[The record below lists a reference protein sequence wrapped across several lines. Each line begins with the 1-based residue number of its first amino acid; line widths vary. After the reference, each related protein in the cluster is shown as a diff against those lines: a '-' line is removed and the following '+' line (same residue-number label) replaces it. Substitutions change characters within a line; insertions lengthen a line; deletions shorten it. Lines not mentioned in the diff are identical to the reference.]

1 MRANLL
7 KSGAHHH
14 SNLELTMPAAEPS
27 PTNLH
32 LLTRNPIFTAAKT
45 VWGYEIQT
53 TASLTSDPQPDTP
66 QTNVGAAVISGDY
79 IGLNTI
85 LARNKKILLSYTRE
99 QLRKQ
104 VPYAFPSQSSAIL
117 ISAEQQNDPV
127 LVPALE
133 QMAADGHTIA
143 LEWNSRVTPASEIMD
158 VAAVLCLSSP
168 DLGAEL
174 GAIPGGKTVIARNV
188 TTREELESLQRLG
201 VTLFQGRFF
210 KTPEIIPGKKLS
222 SHQNSRLQILRVIE
236 DESPDLD
243 RLARTIQ
250 ADVSL
255 SYRLLTYLNSPTFGF
270 MRKIDSIR
278 QAITLLGWINVR
290 NWLRAVLLADMA
302 QGEVQTELLHLSL
315 WRGKFLEQT
324 VAGHDYWDFKPDEMF
339 LLGMFSLLD
348 AILGIPMADALAFL
362 PLNDA
367 QKKALRGE
375 NTTEYMPLITL
386 MLAFEDHDE
395 ESLGRVLQDLNLERK
410 TMSRVHCEAGAW
422 AASILEVGQ
431 GA

>member
-1 MRANLL
+1 
-7 KSGAHHH
+7 
-14 SNLELTMPAAEPS
+14 MPAAAPS

-53 TASLTSDPQPDTP
+53 TASLTSGPIPDAP
-66 QTNVGAAVISGDY
+66 QTDVGAAVISGDY

-99 QLRKQ
+99 QLHKQ

-117 ISAEQQNDPV
+117 IGAELQNDPA
-127 LVPALE
+127 LMLALE
-133 QMAADGHTIA
+133 QMANDGHTIA
-143 LEWNSRVTPASEIMD
+143 LEWDSGITPTSHVMDMAS
-158 VAAVLCLSSP
+158 VLCLSSP
-168 DLGAEL
+168 HLGAQL
-174 GAIPGGKTVIARNV
+174 GPIPAGKTVIARNV
-188 TTREELESLQRLG
+188 TSREELEDLQRLG

-236 DESPDLD
+236 DQSPVLDL
-243 RLARTIQ
+243 LARTIQ

-302 QGEVQTELLHLSL
+302 QGEVQTELFHLSL

-324 VAGHDYWDFKPDEMF
+324 VAGHDYWNFKPDEMF

-348 AILGIPMADALAFL
+348 AILGIPMVDALAFL

-386 MLAFEDHDE
+386 MLAFEDNDE
-395 ESLGRVLQDLNLERK
+395 ESLDRVLQDLNLDGG
-410 TMSRVHCEAGAW
+410 TMRRVHCEAGAW
-422 AASILEVGQ
+422 AASILDVGQ

>member
-1 MRANLL
+1 
-7 KSGAHHH
+7 
-14 SNLELTMPAAEPS
+14 MPAADQN
-27 PTNLH
+27 PTSLH
-32 LLTRNPIFTAAKT
+32 LLTRNPIFTASRT
-45 VWGYEIQT
+45 VWGYEIQA
-53 TASLTSDPQPDTP
+53 TATLASDPPLDERQAD
-66 QTNVGAAVISGDY
+66 VGAAVISGDY

-99 QLRKQ
+99 QLLKQ
-104 VPYAFPSQSSAIL
+104 IPYAFPAQSSAIL
-117 ISAEQQNDPV
+117 VGADLQLDPI
-127 LVPALE
+127 LPGALK

-143 LEWNSRVTPASEIMD
+143 LEWSSRATPASPLLDM
-158 VAAVLCLSSP
+158 AAALCLSGP
-168 DLGAEL
+168 EQGREL
-174 GAIPGGKTVIARNV
+174 AAVSLAGKTVIARGV
-188 TTREELESLQRLG
+188 SSGEELAALRGQG
-201 VTLFQGRFF
+201 VALFQGRFF

-278 QAITLLGWINVR
+278 QAIALLGWINVR

-324 VAGHDYWDFKPDEMF
+324 VAGHDYWNFKPDEMF

-362 PLNDA
+362 PLTDT

-375 NTTEYMPLITL
+375 ATTEYAPLLAL
-386 MLAFEDHDE
+386 MLAFEDNDE
-395 ESLGRVLQDLNLERK
+395 HGLTRALQDLSLNHEAMR
-410 TMSRVHCEAGAW
+410 RAHCEAGAW
-422 AASILEVGQ
+422 AASILDVGR
-431 GA
+431 GT

>member
-1 MRANLL
+1 MSSVAPR
-7 KSGAHHH
+7 
-14 SNLELTMPAAEPS
+14 
-27 PTNLH
+27 PTNLN
-32 LLTRNPIFTAAKT
+32 LLSRNPIFTAAKT

-53 TASLTSDPQPDTP
+53 TSSLASGAGPDPD
-66 QTNVGAAVISGDY
+66 QTNVGTTVISGDY

-99 QLRKQ
+99 QILKQ
-104 VPYAFPSQSSAIL
+104 IPYAFPAPSSAIL
-117 ISAEQQNDPV
+117 ITARLQNDPE
-127 LVPALE
+127 LLPALA
-133 QMAADGHTIA
+133 QMRADGHTIA
-143 LEWNSRVTPASEIMD
+143 LERTPGVTPDPA
-158 VAAVLCLSSP
+158 L
-168 DLGAEL
+168 AEL
-174 GAIPGGKTVIARNV
+174 VSVICLATPDMAGEMHAIPQSKITVIVRNV
-188 TTREELESLQRLG
+188 TTREEVERLQDLG
-201 VTLFQGRFF
+201 ITLFQGRFF
-210 KTPEIIPGKKLS
+210 KTAEIIPGKKLS

-236 DESPDLD
+236 GESPDLD
-243 RLARTIQ
+243 RLAQTIQ

-290 NWLRAVLLADMA
+290 NWLRAVLLADIT
-302 QGEVQTELLHLSL
+302 QGEEQSELLHLSL

-375 NTTEYMPLITL
+375 ATTEYAPLLAL
-386 MLAFEDHDE
+386 MLAFEEQNE
-395 ESLGRVLQDLNLERK
+395 ENLGKALQDLNLDSK
-410 TMSRVHCEAGAW
+410 TMRQMHCEAGAW
-422 AASILEVGQ
+422 ASSILEVGT
-431 GA
+431 

>member
-1 MRANLL
+1 
-7 KSGAHHH
+7 
-14 SNLELTMPAAEPS
+14 MPAAEPS
-27 PTNLH
+27 PTNLR
-32 LLTRNPIFTAAKT
+32 LLSRNPIFTAGKT
-45 VWGYEIQT
+45 VWGYEIQAT
-53 TASLTSDPQPDTP
+53 SSLISDLPNDAQ
-66 QTNVGAAVISGDY
+66 QANVGAAVISGDY

-99 QLRKQ
+99 QIHKQ
-104 VPYAFPSQSSAIL
+104 IPYAFPSQSSAIL
-117 ISAEQQNDPV
+117 VSSDLQHDPS
-127 LVPALE
+127 LLPALE

-143 LEWNSRVTPASEIMD
+143 LEWNAAVTPASACMEMAS
-158 VAAVLCLSSP
+158 VVCLSSP
-168 DLGAEL
+168 GLGAEL
-174 GAIPGGKTVIARNV
+174 GSLPGDKTVIARNV
-188 TTREELESLQRLG
+188 TSRDELEGLQRLG

-210 KTPEIIPGKKLS
+210 KTAEIIPGKKLS

-243 RLARTIQ
+243 LLARTIQ

-324 VAGHDYWDFKPDEMF
+324 VAGHDYWNFKPDEMF

-386 MLAFEDHDE
+386 MLAFEDRDE
-395 ESLGRVLQDLNLERK
+395 ESLGRVLQDLNLDGE
-410 TMSRVHCEAGAW
+410 TMRRVHCEAGAW
-422 AASILEVGQ
+422 AASILDVSQ

>member
-1 MRANLL
+1 
-7 KSGAHHH
+7 
-14 SNLELTMPAAEPS
+14 MPTADPS
-27 PTNLH
+27 PANLH

-45 VWGYEIQT
+45 VWGYEIQA
-53 TASLTSDPQPDTP
+53 TASLASDPQPEET

-85 LARNKKILLSYTRE
+85 LARNKKILLSYSRE
-99 QLRKQ
+99 QLHKQ
-104 VPYAFPSQSSAIL
+104 IPYAFPAQSSAIL
-117 ISAEQQNDPV
+117 VTAEQQNDPA
-127 LVPALE
+127 LLPALK
-133 QMAADGHTIA
+133 QMAGDGHTIA
-143 LEWNSRVTPASEIMD
+143 LEWDSRITHAAAIMD
-158 VAAVLCLSSP
+158 MADVLCLSAPSQ
-168 DLGAEL
+168 GAEL
-174 GAIPGGKTVIARNV
+174 GPIPEGKTVIARDV
-188 TTREELESLQRLG
+188 TSGKELEQLQRLG

-236 DESPDLD
+236 DEAPDLD
-243 RLARTIQ
+243 LLARTIQ

-270 MRKIDSIR
+270 LRKIDSIR

-290 NWLRAVLLADMA
+290 NWLRAVLLADIA

-324 VAGHDYWDFKPDEMF
+324 VARHDYWNFKPDEMF

-395 ESLGRVLQDLNLERK
+395 KSLDSVLQDLNLEHG
-410 TMSRVHCEAGAW
+410 TMRRVHCEAGAW

>member
-1 MRANLL
+1 
-7 KSGAHHH
+7 
-14 SNLELTMPAAEPS
+14 MPAAVPS
-27 PTNLH
+27 TTNLH
-32 LLTRNPIFTAAKT
+32 LLSRYPIFTASKT
-45 VWGYEIQT
+45 VWGYEIQAT
-53 TASLTSDPQPDTP
+53 SSLAPGLPPDPERA
-66 QTNVGAAVISGDY
+66 NVGAAVIAGDY

-85 LARNKKILLSYTRE
+85 LARNKKMLLSYTRD
-99 QLRKQ
+99 QLQKQ
-104 VPYAFPSQSSAIL
+104 IPYAFPAQSSAIL
-117 ISAEQQNDPV
+117 ISPDYQNDPD
-127 LVPALE
+127 LLPALK

-143 LEWNSRVTPASEIMD
+143 LEWNAATTPQAALMELASVI
-158 VAAVLCLSSP
+158 CLGSP
-168 DLGAEL
+168 DMAEGL
-174 GAIPGGKTVIARNV
+174 AKTPMADKTLVVRNV
-188 TTREELESLQRLG
+188 TTREELERLQSLG
-201 VTLFQGRFF
+201 ISLFQGRFF
-210 KTPEIIPGKKLS
+210 KTAEIIPGKKLS
-222 SHQNSRLQILRVIE
+222 SHQNSRLQILRIIE
-236 DESPDLD
+236 AESPNLD
-243 RLARTIQ
+243 QLAQTIQ

-290 NWLRAVLLADMA
+290 NWLRAVLLADIT
-302 QGEVQTELLHLSL
+302 QGEEQIELLHLSL

-375 NTTEYMPLITL
+375 NTTEYMPLLTL
-386 MLAFEDHDE
+386 MLAFEDQDADTP
-395 ESLGRVLQDLNLERK
+395 GTILQDLNLEQE
-410 TMSRVHCEAGAW
+410 TMRRLHREAGAW
-422 AASILEVGQ
+422 ASSILEIGQ

>member
-1 MRANLL
+1 M
-7 KSGAHHH
+7 H
-14 SNLELTMPAAEPS
+14 AAEPS
-27 PTNLH
+27 PTNLR
-32 LLTRNPIFTAAKT
+32 LLTRNPIFTAGKT
-45 VWGYEIQT
+45 VWGYEIQA
-53 TASLTSDPQPDTP
+53 TASLTSDLPEDAQ
-66 QTNVGAAVISGDY
+66 QANVGSAVISGDY

-99 QLRKQ
+99 QLHKQ
-104 VPYAFPSQSSAIL
+104 IPYAFPAQSSAIL
-117 ISAEQQNDPV
+117 IGADQQNDPG
-127 LVPALE
+127 LLPALE
-133 QMAADGHTIA
+133 QMAADGHTVA
-143 LEWNSRVTPASEIMD
+143 LEWNSRVTPTSGVMD
-158 VAAVLCLSSP
+158 MAAVLCLSSP
-168 DLGAEL
+168 DLSAEL
-174 GAIPGGKTVIARNV
+174 GTIPGGKTVIARNV
-188 TTREELESLQRLG
+188 TSREELEELQRLG

-243 RLARTIQ
+243 LLARTIQ

-290 NWLRAVLLADMA
+290 NWLRAVLLADIA

-324 VAGHDYWDFKPDEMF
+324 VAGHDYWNFKPDEMF

-395 ESLGRVLQDLNLERK
+395 ESLGKVLQDLNLDHQ
-410 TMSRVHCEAGAW
+410 TMRRVHCEAGAW
-422 AASILEVGQ
+422 AASILDVGQ

>member
-1 MRANLL
+1 
-7 KSGAHHH
+7 
-14 SNLELTMPAAEPS
+14 MPAAEPS
-27 PTNLH
+27 PANLH

-53 TASLTSDPQPDTP
+53 TASLASGPSADGSQP
-66 QTNVGAAVISGDY
+66 NVGAAVISGDY

-85 LARNKKILLSYTRE
+85 LARNKKILLSYSQE
-99 QLRKQ
+99 QLHKH
-104 VPYAFPSQSSAIL
+104 VPYAFPAQSSAIL
-117 ISAEQQNDPV
+117 VDAQLQNDP
-127 LVPALE
+127 LLAPALR

-143 LEWNSRVTPASEIMD
+143 LEWHKGITPASDLM
-158 VAAVLCLSSP
+158 AMASVLCLQSP
-168 DLGAEL
+168 DLGSDL
-174 GAIPGGKTVIARNV
+174 GPIPAGKTVIARNV
-188 TTREELESLQRLG
+188 TTREELAELQRLG

-210 KTPEIIPGKKLS
+210 KTAEVIPGKKLS

-243 RLARTIQ
+243 VLARTIQ

-290 NWLRAVLLADMA
+290 NWLRAVLMADMA

-395 ESLGRVLQDLNLERK
+395 ESLDRVLQDLNLERE
-410 TMSRVHCEAGAW
+410 TMRRVHCEAGAW
-422 AASILEVGQ
+422 AASILDVGQ

>member
-1 MRANLL
+1 M
-7 KSGAHHH
+7 S
-14 SNLELTMPAAEPS
+14 SAAPR

-32 LLTRNPIFTAAKT
+32 LLSRNPIFTAAKT
-45 VWGYEIQT
+45 VWGYEIQAT
-53 TASLTSDPQPDTP
+53 SSLASGAEADSG
-66 QTNVGAAVISGDY
+66 QTNVGTAIISGDY

-99 QLRKQ
+99 QLLKQ
-104 VPYAFPSQSSAIL
+104 IPYAFPAPTSAIL
-117 ISAEQQNDPV
+117 ITAQFQNDQE
-127 LVPALE
+127 LFPALR

-143 LEWNSRVTPASEIMD
+143 LEWDTGAAPTAALLELAD
-158 VAAVLCLSSP
+158 VICLASP
-168 DLGAEL
+168 DMAGELRKTAGA
-174 GAIPGGKTVIARNV
+174 GKTVIARDV
-188 TTREELESLQRLG
+188 TTRDEVERLQGLG

-210 KTPEIIPGKKLS
+210 KTAEIIPGKKLS

-236 DESPDLD
+236 GESPDLD
-243 RLARTIQ
+243 HLAQTIQ

-290 NWLRAVLLADMA
+290 NWLRAVLMADIT
-302 QGEVQTELLHLSL
+302 QGEEQSELLHLSL
-315 WRGKFLEQT
+315 WRGKFLERT

-362 PLNDA
+362 PLNDR
-367 QKKALRGE
+367 QKKALRGDG
-375 NTTEYMPLITL
+375 TTEYTPLISL
-386 MLAFEDHDE
+386 MLAFEDRE
-395 ESLGRVLQDLNLERK
+395 GEGLGRILQDLNLESQ
-410 TMSRVHCEAGAW
+410 TMRRLHCEAGAW
-422 AASILEVGQ
+422 ASSILEVSP

>member
-1 MRANLL
+1 
-7 KSGAHHH
+7 
-14 SNLELTMPAAEPS
+14 MPAAVPS

-32 LLTRNPIFTAAKT
+32 LLSRNPIFTAAKT
-45 VWGYEIQT
+45 VWGYEIQA
-53 TASLTSDPQPDTP
+53 TASLVHDLAPDPERA
-66 QTNVGAAVISGDY
+66 NVGAAVIAGDY

-99 QLRKQ
+99 QLHKQ
-104 VPYAFPSQSSAIL
+104 IPYAFPSQSSAIL
-117 ISAEQQNDPV
+117 ISPDFQNDQD
-127 LVPALE
+127 LLPALR

-143 LEWNSRVTPASEIMD
+143 LEWDAGITP
-158 VAAVLCLSSP
+158 SSP
-168 DLGAEL
+168 VMHMATVICLASPGMAEGFGAP
-174 GAIPGGKTVIARNV
+174 AASGKTIIVRSV
-188 TTREELESLQRLG
+188 TTMEELERLQSLG
-201 VTLFQGRFF
+201 IALFQGRFF
-210 KTPEIIPGKKLS
+210 KTAEIIPGKKLS
-222 SHQNSRLQILRVIE
+222 SHQNSRLQIMRIIE
-236 DESPDLD
+236 AEVPDLD
-243 RLARTIQ
+243 HLAQTIQ

-255 SYRLLTYLNSPTFGF
+255 SYRMLTYLNSPTFGF

-290 NWLRAVLLADMA
+290 NWLRAVLLADIT
-302 QGEVQTELLHLSL
+302 QGEVQSELLLLSL

-324 VAGHDYWDFKPDEMF
+324 IASHDYWDFKPDEMF

-375 NTTEYMPLITL
+375 STTEYMPLMTL

-395 ESLGRVLQDLNLERK
+395 DSLGRVLQDVNLNPE
-410 TMSRVHCEAGAW
+410 TMRRLHCEAGAW
-422 AASILEVGQ
+422 AASILEIGP
-431 GA
+431 GARE

>member
-1 MRANLL
+1 
-7 KSGAHHH
+7 
-14 SNLELTMPAAEPS
+14 MPAVEPS

-53 TASLTSDPQPDTP
+53 TASLTSGPHPDVP

-99 QLRKQ
+99 QLYKQ

-127 LVPALE
+127 LLPALE

-143 LEWNSRVTPASEIMD
+143 LEWNSRLTPASEVMGM
-158 VAAVLCLSSP
+158 AAVLCLSSP
-168 DLGAEL
+168 ELGAEL

-188 TTREELESLQRLG
+188 TSREELEALQRLG

-236 DESPDLD
+236 DQSPDLD
-243 RLARTIQ
+243 LLARTIQ

-324 VAGHDYWDFKPDEMF
+324 VARHDYWDFKPDEMF

-348 AILGIPMADALAFL
+348 AILGIPMTDALAFL

-375 NTTEYMPLITL
+375 NTTEYMPLIAL

-395 ESLGRVLQDLNLERK
+395 ESLDKVLQELNLEQG
-410 TMSRVHCEAGAW
+410 TMRRMHCEAGAW
-422 AASILEVGQ
+422 AASILDVGQ